1 MSAIATLKIE
11 FTPGDT
17 IEEAYQEAI
26 RLATLLNIYVMF
38 RFNDVECLATKNG
51 DYRKGVDSFYRELK
65 SGKRYKMSSC

>member
-26 RLATLLNIYVMF
+26 R
-38 RFNDVECLATKNG
+38 
-51 DYRKGVDSFYRELK
+51 
-65 SGKRYKMSSC
+65 YKMSSC